1 MMRVPGAYATAV
13 RLPDGTITIK
23 REEFTPLGERYPILK
38 KPFIRGVIGLY
49 ESFKIG
55 LATLQL
61 SADLALPP
69 DKTKPQDGRTV
80 SFFSRL
86 TTFFTTVLALALG
99 FALFAIVPLFL
110 TTKLLNIERQAIAFN
125 IVTGVWRVI
134 FFLVYLGLISSLKDI
149 QRLFQYHGA
158 EHKVVYAFENGQDL
172 TVANACNY
180 STHHPRCGTSFIF
193 IVLLVSILFYA
204 LIDTLI
210 IWSLGNINLQFRII
224 AHLLLLPVVAGIGYE
239 LLKLTAKYQQHWLA
253 QALSAPGLWLQYITT
268 KQPDDT
274 QIEVAITALKNAFG
288 DRYQEFVGHEYI
300 AEAID

>member
-1 MMRVPGAYATAV
+1 MMRVPGAYATAI
-13 RLPDGTITIK
+13 RLPDGTITVK
-23 REEFTPLGERYPILK
+23 REEFIPLGERYHFLK
-38 KPFIRGVIGLY
+38 KPFLRGVVGLY

-69 DKTKPQDGRTV
+69 DKKKLQDGQTV
-80 SFFSRL
+80 SLLSRL
-86 TTFFTTVLALALG
+86 MTFLTTVLALALG
-99 FALFAIVPLFL
+99 FALFAIVPLYL
-110 TTKLLNIERQAIAFN
+110 TTKLLNIERQAMAFN

-134 FFLVYLGLISSLKDI
+134 FFLVYLGLISLIKDI

-172 TVANACNY
+172 TVANARNY

-193 IVLLVSILFYA
+193 IVLLVSILIYA

-210 IWSLGNINLQFRII
+210 IWSLDNITLQFRII

-239 LLKLTAKYQQHWLA
+239 LLKLMAKYQQNWLA
-253 QALSAPGLWLQYITT
+253 HALSAPGLWLQYITT
-268 KQPDDT
+268 KQPDDA